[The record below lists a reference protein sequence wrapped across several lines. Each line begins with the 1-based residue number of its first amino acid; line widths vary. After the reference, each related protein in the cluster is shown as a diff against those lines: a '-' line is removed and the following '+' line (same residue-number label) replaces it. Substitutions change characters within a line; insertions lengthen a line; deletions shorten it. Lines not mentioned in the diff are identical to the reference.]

1 MQPRSI
7 LQHILPLNIAIVLLA
22 CTYAMAQAGQLDT
35 TFATKGIFAAPG
47 ERASNAVAIQSDG
60 KIVVAG
66 TGVFNGGFS
75 DMLFRLNTNGTLDT
89 SFGTGGVVNVAG
101 YGLFGLAIQSNGS
114 IVTVGT
120 ELGSFQVVRVLSNGG
135 LDPSFGSGGFTTS
148 IVVGGLYGGQG
159 TPDSG
164 SLALQPNGDI
174 VVVEGS
180 GNPSLMVRYTASGQ
194 LDSSFGSGGLVNLRY
209 PSPTQVALQSTGK
222 ILVAS
227 GVSGILGFGLA
238 AATAQ
243 AGEITRYNS
252 NGTVDTSFGAAG
264 TVASVASASALV
276 LQSDGKIVVGGA
288 ITSELNAPLTASGI
302 GFGIV
307 RYSASG
313 ALDRTFG
320 KAGVAIANFG
330 ATAPQT
336 GAYAL
341 AIQSNGDIVA
351 GGAAGITVSETF
363 TSSFG
368 LSRFTST
375 GTLDPTFG
383 TGGIVITPIGGAICV
398 SSVSA
403 LAIQSDSK
411 IVAAGTTEFQYGC
424 EFDAY
429 VARYLS
435 Q

>member
-1 MQPRSI
+1 
-7 LQHILPLNIAIVLLA
+7 VL
-22 CTYAMAQAGQLDT
+22 
-35 TFATKGIFAAPG
+35 
-47 ERASNAVAIQSDG
+47 QSDG

-66 TGVFNGGFS
+66 
-75 DMLFRLNTNGTLDT
+75 
-89 SFGTGGVVNVAG
+89 
-101 YGLFGLAIQSNGS
+101 
-114 IVTVGT
+114 
-120 ELGSFQVVRVLSNGG
+120 
-135 LDPSFGSGGFTTS
+135 
-148 IVVGGLYGGQG
+148 
-159 TPDSG
+159 
-164 SLALQPNGDI
+164 
-174 VVVEGS
+174 
-180 GNPSLMVRYTASGQ
+180 
-194 LDSSFGSGGLVNLRY
+194 
-209 PSPTQVALQSTGK
+209 
-222 ILVAS
+222 
-227 GVSGILGFGLA
+227 
-238 AATAQ
+238 
-243 AGEITRYNS
+243 
-252 NGTVDTSFGAAG
+252 
-264 TVASVASASALV
+264 
-276 LQSDGKIVVGGA
+276 A
-288 ITSELNAPLTASGI
+288 ITSKLNAPLTASDI

-307 RYSASG
+307 RYSASR

-320 KAGVAIANFG
+320 KGGVAITNFG

-375 GTLDPTFG
+375 GTPDPTFG

-403 LAIQSDSK
+403 LAIQSDSS